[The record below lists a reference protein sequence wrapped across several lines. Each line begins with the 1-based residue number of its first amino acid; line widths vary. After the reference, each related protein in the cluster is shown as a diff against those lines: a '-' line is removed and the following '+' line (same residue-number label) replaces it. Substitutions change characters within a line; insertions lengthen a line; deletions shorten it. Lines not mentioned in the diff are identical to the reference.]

1 MFQKIETIKKNQMTN
16 VPHQVTKCHKGH
28 DNLSLDLMTTCQV
41 KDYSIIDSSI
51 GDNNTHRKKEELI
64 FNIEFFSSMKYNLSE
79 YHNIHCNFWR

>member
-28 DNLSLDLMTTCQV
+28 DKLSLDLMTTCQV

-51 GDNNTHRKKEELI
+51 GDNIIIHTQQNYCGTVFLKKK
-64 FNIEFFSSMKYNLSE
+64 N
-79 YHNIHCNFWR
+79 